1 MSNFYK
7 NFSELNKNDLIKKL
21 KINKNLVF
29 EEEQFFIHDMTFSEN
44 NNTYVTLK
52 HKQLGYFCKTILPSS
67 LNTCIDIEEM
77 SMFTTLDTFNER
89 DITAFLQELKSFYLR
104 EYERLLIE
112 SQNAFKKVKSI
123 DSLKIS
129 DIFKG

>member
-52 HKQLGYFCKTILPSS
+52 HKQLGYFCKTIFPSS

-89 DITAFLQELKSFYLR
+89 DITTFLQELKSFYLR

-129 DIFKG
+129 DVFKG